1 MSNRTP
7 RNIML
12 LQQISDSNP
21 FKKAVAG
28 AFDIAADL
36 ERDMESVRLNRD
48 LSPEGRQKAAQGHL
62 RSALRDLRD
71 LKKPV
76 EDFHSKTEELRATAK
91 KLPAYDKTDIVAALN
106 RREMRDRSV
115 LMTSGQRAGKLS
127 GPHRGVAFID
137 AVLEFEDD
145 PWMSGIDIFNPNEVE
160 IFEMKC
166 PTLDRV

>member
-76 EDFHSKTEELRATAK
+76 EDFHSKTEELSMLTTTRAFGAS
-91 KLPAYDKTDIVAALN
+91 LVSPSS
-106 RREMRDRSV
+106 M
-115 LMTSGQRAGKLS
+115 MT
-127 GPHRGVAFID
+127 
-137 AVLEFEDD
+137 
-145 PWMSGIDIFNPNEVE
+145 
-160 IFEMKC
+160 
-166 PTLDRV
+166 